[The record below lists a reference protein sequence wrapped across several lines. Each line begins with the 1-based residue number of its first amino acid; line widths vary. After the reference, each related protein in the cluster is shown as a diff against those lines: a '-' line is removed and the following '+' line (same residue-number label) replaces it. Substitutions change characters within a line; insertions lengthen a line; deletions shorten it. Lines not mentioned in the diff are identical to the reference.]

1 MFTTFQTTKAKLK
14 QMKKILFPIAI
25 IVAIVGASCN
35 KDYLDVKPTSS
46 ITAGNFYQS
55 QQDIQQAV
63 TGVYSSL
70 RDWPVDIYL
79 YLSEIRSND
88 FYAVFEDG
96 QRDYFDINNFQVTNQ
111 ASTLHD
117 TWASLYEM
125 INRANGV
132 LENIDNVTFSDAA
145 LKTQYKSEVKFLRA
159 YAYFQLVRLWG
170 RVPLVD
176 KVISPSEGI
185 QIHQSEPADI
195 YNFITTEMETAKDS
209 LPGNYTAAS
218 DVGRVTSWAAKGI
231 LAKVYLTMAG
241 YPLNQTA
248 MRDKAETLLEDIIS
262 HEGATPK
269 LKLTPNYADLF
280 GYKNDNMHAMFEVQ
294 YVSGGLGEGSTFPSE
309 VLGNV
314 STSLVNVTILNSAS
328 RLTVSQ
334 DLLTGYDSTD
344 KRFDVTYD
352 TSYTT
357 NDNPPQHSNV
367 PFFKKF
373 VDFGLTTLTKYDDW
387 PENFPL
393 LRYADVLLMEA
404 EVLNDK
410 SGPTQQAVDL
420 LNRIRTRAGLP
431 SITPTTKDEFDAA
444 LTTEYRHEFADEG
457 QYWFYLVRTGKAIST
472 MNAWFAATG
481 RSKTIDEHNLVYP
494 IPQTE
499 IDIYPDLYQQNPGY

>member
-1 MFTTFQTTKAKLK
+1 MLHLRFSKVKFTE
-14 QMKKILFPIAI
+14 MKKLLFSIAI
-25 IVAIVGASCN
+25 ISLIVGTSCN

-70 RDWPVDIYL
+70 RSWPVDIYL
-79 YLSEIRSND
+79 YLSEVRTNN

-96 QRDYFDINNFQVTNQ
+96 QRDWFDINNYQVNNQ
-111 ASTLHD
+111 AATLHD
-117 TWASLYEM
+117 TWAALYTM

-132 LENIDNVTFSDAA
+132 LENIDNVNFDNSSS
-145 LKTQYKSEVKFLRA
+145 KTQYKSEVRFLRA

-176 KVISPSEGI
+176 KVISPAEGV
-185 QIHQSEPADI
+185 QIKQSEPADI
-195 YNFITTEMETAKDS
+195 YNFVTTEMEAVKDS
-209 LPGNYTAAS
+209 LPANYTAAG
-218 DVGRVTSWAAKGI
+218 DQGRVTSWAAKGI

-241 YPLNQTA
+241 YPLNQTS
-248 MRDKAETLLEDIIS
+248 MKDKAEALLEDIIS
-262 HEGATPK
+262 HEGATTK
-269 LKLTPNYADLF
+269 LTLTPNYGDLF

-294 YVSGGLGEGSTFPSE
+294 FVSGGLGEGTTFPSE

-314 STSLVNVTILNSAS
+314 STSLVNVTVLNSAS
-328 RLTVSQ
+328 RLTISQ
-334 DLLTGYDSTD
+334 DLLTSYDSTD
-344 KRFDVTYD
+344 KRFNVTFD

-393 LRYADVLLMEA
+393 LRYADILLMEA
-404 EVLNDK
+404 EILNDK

-420 LNRIRTRAGLP
+420 LNRVIERAGLAD
-431 SITPTTKDEFDAA
+431 ITPATKDEFDAA

-457 QYWFYLVRTGKAIST
+457 KYWFYLVRTGKAIST

-481 RSKTIDEHNLVYP
+481 RNTTIDEHDLVYP

-499 IDIYPDLYQQNPGY
+499 MDIYPGLYQQNPGY